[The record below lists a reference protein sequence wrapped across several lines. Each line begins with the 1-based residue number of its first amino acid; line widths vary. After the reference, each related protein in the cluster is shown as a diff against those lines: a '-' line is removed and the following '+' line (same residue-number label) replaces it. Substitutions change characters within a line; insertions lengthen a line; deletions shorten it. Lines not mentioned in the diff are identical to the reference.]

1 MGSVK
6 NKVVWITGASSG
18 IGEAL
23 TYELA
28 RKGAKLIL
36 SARRQEELERVRKKC
51 PLGSQ
56 EFIRIL
62 PLDLAQ
68 SDTLEQKT
76 REAVRFFGH
85 IDYMVHNGGISQRS
99 LAKETK
105 LEVDR
110 EIFEVNFF
118 GTIAITKYLLASM
131 LDRSS
136 GHFVVVSSMVG
147 KFASP
152 LRSGYS
158 ASKHALHGFFDALR
172 AENGDDGIKVTM
184 VCPGFIKTN
193 VSINAR
199 IGSGEKQGVMD
210 NAQANGIAP
219 EVCAQKMRVAM
230 EKEKAE
236 IYVAGAREIF
246 GLYVSRFFPSLLRKL
261 IGRMKV
267 T

>member
-1 MGSVK
+1 MSSVK

-36 SARRQEELERVRKKC
+36 SSRRQDELERVRKAC

-62 PLDLAQ
+62 PLDLALA
-68 SDTLEQKT
+68 DTLEHKT
-76 REAVRFFGH
+76 REAVAFYGH
-85 IDYMVHNGGISQRS
+85 IDFMVHNGGVSQRS
-99 LAKETK
+99 IASETNI
-105 LEVDR
+105 EVDR
-110 EIFEVNFF
+110 KIMEVNFF
-118 GTIAITKYLLASM
+118 GAIAITKHLLPSM
-131 LDRSS
+131 LDRRS

-147 KFASP
+147 KFATP

-172 AENGDDGIKVTM
+172 AENSSDGIKVTM
-184 VCPGFIKTN
+184 VCPGFVKTN
-193 VSINAR
+193 VSINALT
-199 IGSGEKQGVMD
+199 GSGEQQGTMD
-210 NAQANGIAP
+210 DAQANGISP
-219 EVCAQKMRVAM
+219 ETCAKKMRIAM
-230 EKEKAE
+230 EKGKAE

>member
-6 NKVVWITGASSG
+6 NKIVWITGASSG

-36 SARRQEELERVRKKC
+36 SARRQDELERVRKAC
-51 PLGSQ
+51 PLGVK

-68 SDTLEQKT
+68 ADTLEQKT
-76 REAVRFFGH
+76 REAVEFFGH

-99 LAKETK
+99 LVKDTK
-105 LEVDR
+105 LDVDR
-110 EIFEVNFF
+110 KLFEVNFF
-118 GTIAITKYLLASM
+118 GTIAITKYLLPSM
-131 LDRSS
+131 LDRKS

-147 KFASP
+147 KFATP

-172 AENGDDGIKVTM
+172 AENNDDGIKVTM

-193 VSINAR
+193 VSVNALV
-199 IGSGEKQGVMD
+199 GTGEKQGTMD
-210 NAQANGIAP
+210 DAQANGISA
-219 EVCAQKMRVAM
+219 ETCARKMRIAM
-230 EKEKAE
+230 EKETAE

>member
-1 MGSVK
+1 MVSVK

-36 SARRQEELERVRKKC
+36 SARRQDELERVRKAC
-51 PLGSQ
+51 PLGAQ

-62 PLDLAQ
+62 PLDLALA
-68 SDTLEQKT
+68 DTLEQKT
-76 REAVRFFGH
+76 REAVGFFGH
-85 IDYMVHNGGISQRS
+85 IDFMVHNGGISQRS
-99 LAKETK
+99 LASETTID
-105 LEVDR
+105 VDR
-110 EIFEVNFF
+110 KIMEVNFF
-118 GTIAITKYLLASM
+118 GAVAITKFLLPFM
-131 LDRSS
+131 VDRKS

-172 AENGDDGIKVTM
+172 AENSNDGIKVTM

-193 VSINAR
+193 VSINALV
-199 IGSGEKQGVMD
+199 GSGEKQGTMD
-210 NAQANGIAP
+210 EAQANGIAP
-219 EVCAQKMRVAM
+219 EVCAKKMRIAM

-246 GLYVSRFFPSLLRKL
+246 GLYVSRFFPALFRKL